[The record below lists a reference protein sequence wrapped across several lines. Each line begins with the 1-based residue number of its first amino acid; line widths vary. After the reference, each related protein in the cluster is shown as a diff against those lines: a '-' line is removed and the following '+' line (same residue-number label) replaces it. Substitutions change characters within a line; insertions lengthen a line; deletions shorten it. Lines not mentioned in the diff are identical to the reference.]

1 MQLPTKKVVI
11 TRVISDPTHFSTFPT
26 LIRLIFINLRLF
38 FNHEFNELHL
48 FYQQANDGN
57 NS

>member
-11 TRVISDPTHFSTFPT
+11 TRVISDPTNFSTFPT

-38 FNHEFNELHL
+38 FNHEFNELH
-48 FYQQANDGN
+48 
-57 NS
+57 